1 MIKMANSEIMNS
13 LTTIVYLTEKVK
25 EYEDGYL
32 KRNYFNMQKC
42 CKFLFDV
49 LGVEEVS
56 KHLKNPYKKHFLA
69 YTTGV
74 KDDTINSK
82 ATESLVKQSMFLLIK
97 VYLKKGYHIDEL
109 EKYLSMKLPTE
120 KLIIKSFNVW
130 YNKKKEDVKK
140 ILKVNISYK
149 KNDTKV
155 IKLIDEILKKTN
167 DEIVDEFLKSGY
179 NSVIFDNRYIN
190 QSEFQQYNAKIKEIV
205 NDIKTFKNEPKKL
218 EKARN
223 KLGKKLRNRY
233 RYRKSYF
240 QNLDKDN
247 FSAFMDMIDTV
258 IAQNKNFNIVLSQF
272 GYEEKNLVDYD
283 ELIKEFLTYFKEET
297 FASLTKRVIV
307 ERKKAKQKQI
317 ECAQN
322 EDLASSISNLI

>member
-1 MIKMANSEIMNS
+1 MANSEIMNS

-42 CKFLFDV
+42 CKFLFDI
-49 LGVEEVS
+49 LGLEEVS

-69 YTTGV
+69 YTIGV

-109 EKYLSMKLPTE
+109 EKCLSMKLPTE
-120 KLIIKSFNVW
+120 KLIIKSFNDW

-272 GYEEKNLVDYD
+272 GYEEKDLVDYD

-317 ECAQN
+317 EYAQN

>member
-1 MIKMANSEIMNS
+1 MANSEIMNS

>member
-1 MIKMANSEIMNS
+1 MANSEIMNS
-13 LTTIVYLTEKVK
+13 LTTIVYLNEKVK

-120 KLIIKSFNVW
+120 KLIIKNFNDW

-155 IKLIDEILKKTN
+155 IKLIDETLKKTN

-247 FSAFMDMIDTV
+247 FSAFMDMIDTI

-283 ELIKEFLTYFKEET
+283 KLIKEFLTYFKEET

>member
-1 MIKMANSEIMNS
+1 MANNEMMNS

-69 YTTGV
+69 YTIGV

-109 EKYLSMKLPTE
+109 EEYLSMKLPTE
-120 KLIIKSFNVW
+120 KLIIKSFNDW
-130 YNKKKEDVKK
+130 YNKKKEDIKK

-149 KNDTKV
+149 KNATKV

-167 DEIVDEFLKSGY
+167 DEIVNEFLKSGY

-322 EDLASSISNLI
+322 EDLVSSISNLI

>member
-1 MIKMANSEIMNS
+1 MANSEIMNS

-42 CKFLFDV
+42 CKFLFDI
-49 LGVEEVS
+49 LGLEEVS

-69 YTTGV
+69 YTIGV

-109 EKYLSMKLPTE
+109 EKCLSMKLPTE
-120 KLIIKSFNVW
+120 KLIIKSFNDW

-297 FASLTKRVIV
+297 FASLTKRVII

-322 EDLASSISNLI
+322 EDLVSSISNLI

>member
-1 MIKMANSEIMNS
+1 MANSEIMNS

-25 EYEDGYL
+25 EYKDGYL

-69 YTTGV
+69 YTIGV

-120 KLIIKSFNVW
+120 KLIIKSFNDW
-130 YNKKKEDVKK
+130 YNKKKEDIKK

-272 GYEEKNLVDYD
+272 GYEEKDLVDYD

>member
-1 MIKMANSEIMNS
+1 MANSEIMNS

-42 CKFLFDV
+42 CKFLFDI
-49 LGVEEVS
+49 LGLEEVS

-69 YTTGV
+69 YIIGV

-109 EKYLSMKLPTE
+109 EKCLSMKLPTE
-120 KLIIKSFNVW
+120 KLIIKSFNDW

-272 GYEEKNLVDYD
+272 GYEEKDLVDYD

>member
-1 MIKMANSEIMNS
+1 MANSEIMNS
-13 LTTIVYLTEKVK
+13 LTTIVYLNEKVK

-109 EKYLSMKLPTE
+109 EKCLSMKLPTE
-120 KLIIKSFNVW
+120 KLIIKNFNDW

-149 KNDTKV
+149 KNATKV
-155 IKLIDEILKKTN
+155 IKLIDETLKKTN
-167 DEIVDEFLKSGY
+167 DEIVDEFFKSGY

-307 ERKKAKQKQI
+307 EQKKAKQKQI

>member
-1 MIKMANSEIMNS
+1 MANSEIMNS

-25 EYEDGYL
+25 EYKDGYL

-49 LGVEEVS
+49 LGTEEVS

-69 YTTGV
+69 YTIGV

-82 ATESLVKQSMFLLIK
+82 ATKSLVKQSMFLLIK

-120 KLIIKSFNVW
+120 KLIIKSFNDW

-272 GYEEKNLVDYD
+272 GYEEKDLVDYD

>member
-1 MIKMANSEIMNS
+1 MANSEIMNS

-69 YTTGV
+69 YTIGV

-109 EKYLSMKLPTE
+109 EKCLSMKLPTE
-120 KLIIKSFNVW
+120 KLIIKSFNDW

-272 GYEEKNLVDYD
+272 GYEEKDLVDYD

>member
-1 MIKMANSEIMNS
+1 MANSEIMNS

-69 YTTGV
+69 YTIGV

-109 EKYLSMKLPTE
+109 EEYLSMKLPTE
-120 KLIIKSFNVW
+120 KLIIKSFNDW
-130 YNKKKEDVKK
+130 YNKKKEDIKK

-149 KNDTKV
+149 KNATKV

-322 EDLASSISNLI
+322 EDLVSSISNLI

>member
-1 MIKMANSEIMNS
+1 MANSEIMNS

-69 YTTGV
+69 YTIGV

-120 KLIIKSFNVW
+120 KLIIKSFNNW
-130 YNKKKEDVKK
+130 YNKKKEDIKK

>member
-1 MIKMANSEIMNS
+1 MANSEIMNS

-32 KRNYFNMQKC
+32 KRNYFNMQEC
-42 CKFLFDV
+42 CKFLFDI
-49 LGVEEVS
+49 LGLEEVS

-69 YTTGV
+69 YTIGV

-109 EKYLSMKLPTE
+109 EKCLSMKLPTE
-120 KLIIKSFNVW
+120 KLIIKSFNDW

-272 GYEEKNLVDYD
+272 GYEEKDLVDYD

>member
-1 MIKMANSEIMNS
+1 MANSEIMNS

-42 CKFLFDV
+42 CKFLFDI
-49 LGVEEVS
+49 LGLEEVS

-69 YTTGV
+69 YTIGV

-109 EKYLSMKLPTE
+109 EKCLSMKLPTE
-120 KLIIKSFNVW
+120 KLIIKSFNDW

-179 NSVIFDNRYIN
+179 NFVIFDNRYIN

-272 GYEEKNLVDYD
+272 GYEEKDLVDYD

>member
-1 MIKMANSEIMNS
+1 MANSEIMNS

-42 CKFLFDV
+42 CKFLFDI
-49 LGVEEVS
+49 LGLEEVS

-69 YTTGV
+69 YTIGV

-109 EKYLSMKLPTE
+109 EKCLSMKLPTE
-120 KLIIKSFNVW
+120 KLIIKSFNDW

-272 GYEEKNLVDYD
+272 GYEEKDLVDYD

-322 EDLASSISNLI
+322 EDLVSSISNLI

>member
-1 MIKMANSEIMNS
+1 MANNEIMNS

-49 LGVEEVS
+49 LGAEEVS

-69 YTTGV
+69 YTIGV

>member
-1 MIKMANSEIMNS
+1 MANSEIMNS

-69 YTTGV
+69 YTIGV

-120 KLIIKSFNVW
+120 KLIIKSFNDW
-130 YNKKKEDVKK
+130 YNKKKEDIKK

-272 GYEEKNLVDYD
+272 GYEEKDLVDYD

-322 EDLASSISNLI
+322 EDLALSISNLI

>member
-1 MIKMANSEIMNS
+1 MANSEIMNS

-42 CKFLFDV
+42 CKFLFDI
-49 LGVEEVS
+49 LGLEEVS

-69 YTTGV
+69 YTIGV

-109 EKYLSMKLPTE
+109 EKCLSMKLPTE
-120 KLIIKSFNVW
+120 KLIIKSFNDW

-272 GYEEKNLVDYD
+272 GYEEKDLVDYD

>member
-1 MIKMANSEIMNS
+1 MANSEIMNS

-69 YTTGV
+69 YTIGV

-109 EKYLSMKLPTE
+109 EECLSMKLPTE
-120 KLIIKSFNVW
+120 KLIIKSFNDW
-130 YNKKKEDVKK
+130 YNKKKEDIKK

-149 KNDTKV
+149 KNATKV

-322 EDLASSISNLI
+322 EDLVSSISNLI